1 MIERLSPNVIRVLA
15 QNASPFLAG
24 GTNCYLV
31 GNGQKRILIDT
42 GSPGEQS
49 VISPLK
55 QILKEEKCEID
66 KILITHWHYDHIGGV
81 KAVLEDC
88 TESID
93 LLKHR
98 RIPYAKTYAG
108 AGERMPSGQGDN
120 L

>member
-55 QILKEEKCEID
+55 QILKEENQIRSAK
-66 KILITHWHYDHIGGV
+66 
-81 KAVLEDC
+81 VLDIFEG
-88 TESID
+88 ES
-93 LLKHR
+93 
-98 RIPYAKTYAG
+98 
-108 AGERMPSGQGDN
+108 
-120 L
+120 